1 MFACNGILFNHESHR
16 RGPTFVTRKITR
28 GLNMILKGERDVLTM
43 GNIDAK
49 RDWGHTKYNNLVIFI
64 FHYSLLFIFIIFR
77 LYLSVISFGYI
88 FRLYLHHP

>member
-64 FHYSLLFIFIIFR
+64 FHFSLFIIIHIH
-77 LYLSVISFGYI
+77 YLSVISFGYI
-88 FRLYLHHP
+88 FTLHRY